1 MKFAQ
6 KCLLAA
12 TVLAAVS
19 TAALAAP
26 SQLTDVE
33 MAKVVA
39 GKKDQ
44 STPGN
49 GNDTNNDGSSNL
61 VYEYINGSK
70 IKYLD
75 FDSGGGSTNTWSCNT
90 YGTITNGVY
99 VAINSCGVF

>member
-1 MKFAQ
+1 MKLVQ

-12 TVLAAVS
+12 TVLAAMS

-26 SQLTDVE
+26 SQLTDLE

-49 GNDTNNDGSSNL
+49 GNDTNNDGSLNL
-61 VYEYINGSK
+61 VYEYISGGK
-70 IKYLD
+70 VKYLD
-75 FDSGGGSTNTWSCNT
+75 YDSGGGSTKTWTCYSSG
-90 YGTITNGVY
+90 YISGGVY
-99 VAINSCGVF
+99 VATGGC

>member
-1 MKFAQ
+1 M
-6 KCLLAA
+6 
-12 TVLAAVS
+12 S

-26 SQLTDVE
+26 SQLTDAE

-49 GNDTNNDGSSNL
+49 GNDTQNDGSSNL

-70 IKYLD
+70 TKYLD
-75 FDSGGGSTNTWSCNT
+75 YDSGGGSTPQWTCNT
-90 YGTITNGVY
+90 YGTITNGIY
-99 VAINSCGVF
+99 TPITSCGF